1 MCGVWVERADSTA
14 AGVELDRAGVG
25 VGGLSLLY
33 SGLHYDHAFQEPATN
48 ESRLCREPGLDD
60 EKASRAVGQGNAEYQ
75 RPPGA
80 SSEEEAAP
88 EEDMSPLPSLEA
100 TSIAPLASDIRWD
113 LEPAPDGP
121 YISDKARAYRE
132 LLQVALEKLADLQKR
147 LESSQIAIREYR
159 TRERD
164 RNDRAPSEGGVSR

>member
-1 MCGVWVERADSTA
+1 
-14 AGVELDRAGVG
+14 VG

-33 SGLHYDHAFQEPATN
+33 SGLHYDHAIQESQTSQGN
-48 ESRLCREPGLDD
+48 VQRKPGLDD
-60 EKASRAVGQGNAEYQ
+60 EKPSRAVGQGNAEYQ

-80 SSEEEAAP
+80 SPEEEAAP

-132 LLQVALEKLADLQKR
+132 LLQVALEELADLQKR
-147 LESSQIAIREYR
+147 LENSQSAIKEYR
-159 TRERD
+159 ARERA
-164 RNDRAPSEGGVSR
+164 RNDRIPSESGVSR

>member
-1 MCGVWVERADSTA
+1 M
-14 AGVELDRAGVG
+14 G

-33 SGLHYDHAFQEPATN
+33 SGLHYDHAIQESQTSQGN
-48 ESRLCREPGLDD
+48 VQRKPGLDD
-60 EKASRAVGQGNAEYQ
+60 EKPSRAVGQGNAEYQ

-80 SSEEEAAP
+80 SPEEENAQ

-164 RNDRAPSEGGVSR
+164 RNDRVPSEGGVSR